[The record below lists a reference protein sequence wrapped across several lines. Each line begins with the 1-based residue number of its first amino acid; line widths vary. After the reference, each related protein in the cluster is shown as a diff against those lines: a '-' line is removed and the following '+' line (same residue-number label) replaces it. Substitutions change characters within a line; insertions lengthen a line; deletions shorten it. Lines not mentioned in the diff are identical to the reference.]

1 MIKELRKM
9 RAKGG
14 RDKSVAGYI
23 SQLQYAGKLTT
34 YTSAKGY
41 VAYDTEEF
49 KAFKKNAKKG
59 RPRKERKI
67 ND

>member
-1 MIKELRKM
+1 MIKELREM

-14 RDKSVAGYI
+14 RDKAVGGYI
-23 SQLQYAGKLTT
+23 SQLQCAGQLTT

-49 KAFKKNAKKG
+49 KTFKKNAKKG

-67 ND
+67 DD